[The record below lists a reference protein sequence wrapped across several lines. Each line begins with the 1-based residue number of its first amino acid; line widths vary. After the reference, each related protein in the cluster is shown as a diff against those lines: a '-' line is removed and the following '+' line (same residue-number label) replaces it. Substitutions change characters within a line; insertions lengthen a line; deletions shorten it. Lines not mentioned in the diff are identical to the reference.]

1 MSADDDIKKSAD
13 LKDAIAALAD
23 IFIGRIPTTLSTMES
38 ELDAIIHN
46 SKDHN
51 AWKNLHR
58 QLHTLAG
65 TAGTFGH
72 EELGDRAREL
82 EDRIN
87 TMLKTDTV
95 SDEPLKSEFMH
106 DQRIFMVWVD
116 SEFVKKA

>member
-1 MSADDDIKKSAD
+1 MSADDDLKKSND

-23 IFIGRIPTTLSTMES
+23 VFIGRIPTTLSTMES

-46 SKDHN
+46 SKDHH

-72 EELGDRAREL
+72 DELGDRAREL

-106 DQRIFMVWVD
+106 DQRVFMVWVG
-116 SEFVKKA
+116 SEFVKKS